1 MNQLNRSVP
10 TKQEQ
15 LQNLWT
21 HKFIYC
27 NHEKYLQWI
36 EVENIEMIEEYDEYF
51 SISPSQMI
59 PIRIC
64 GIRGD
69 EFLDYKGVSEIKI
82 SPNMVKII
90 TKEEQRILLN
100 GCSINEEYIAHV

>member
-27 NHEKYLQWI
+27 NHRKYLQWI
-36 EVENIEMIEEYDEYF
+36 EDENIEMIE
-51 SISPSQMI
+51 
-59 PIRIC
+59 
-64 GIRGD
+64 
-69 EFLDYKGVSEIKI
+69 
-82 SPNMVKII
+82 
-90 TKEEQRILLN
+90 
-100 GCSINEEYIAHV
+100 INREVL

>member
-36 EVENIEMIEEYDEYF
+36 EVENIEMIEEYDKCQEVV
-51 SISPSQMI
+51 
-59 PIRIC
+59 
-64 GIRGD
+64 
-69 EFLDYKGVSEIKI
+69 ELTKKVETFLGKDLV
-82 SPNMVKII
+82 N
-90 TKEEQRILLN
+90 
-100 GCSINEEYIAHV
+100 